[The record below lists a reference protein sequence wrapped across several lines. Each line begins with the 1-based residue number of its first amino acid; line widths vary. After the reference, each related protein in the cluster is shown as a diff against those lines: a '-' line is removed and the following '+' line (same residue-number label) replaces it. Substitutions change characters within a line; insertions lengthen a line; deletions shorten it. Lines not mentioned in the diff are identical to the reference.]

1 MGIKHLVA
9 FGLALFMLVA
19 GCAAPIPQNQTS
31 QNQSNTAPGA
41 CNDTNCF
48 ISAANNCGNESIMYT
63 DSVGTF
69 NYTTSNCVFF
79 KTLVSLNANESQ
91 DMKSALEGKN
101 MTCIY
106 DQGQFD
112 PRWVPSLLYGTE
124 NCTGDLKE
132 ALGELIVF
140 TS

>member
-1 MGIKHLVA
+1 KHLGIV
-9 FGLALFMLVA
+9 FVLALFIIA
-19 GCAAPIPQNQTS
+19 GCTAPAPTP
-31 QNQSNTAPGA
+31 QNQSNTSTMAP
-41 CNDTNCF
+41 CNDTDCF
-48 ISAANNCGNESIMYT
+48 VTAANSCGNASILYT
-63 DSVGTF
+63 DDVGTF
-69 NYTTSNCVFF
+69 NYTTTNCVFF

-112 PRWVPSLLYGTE
+112 QRWVSSLLYGTE